1 MLSSNKTDDAA
12 LRLGPST
19 LRSGPMPITDGPRLY
34 QEIARRIS
42 AMIVDER
49 YGDGDRLPGER
60 ELALRL
66 GVSRA
71 STREAV
77 IALEVVGI
85 VEVRTGSGIYVR
97 MPGPPGRARL
107 SEFLA
112 GDPGPGPHEALEMRR
127 LLEGEAAFR
136 AATRIGASEIAAL
149 EACIA
154 VMRDDPAPVPWRG
167 DAGDRA
173 FHELI
178 AVASGNSILAMMVRQ
193 LWDARAL
200 PLWRR
205 WMERTRTASMHLDRV
220 AEHERIAAC
229 LAAADAS
236 GAQAAMHHH
245 LDQVSQRFAQE

>member
-1 MLSSNKTDDAA
+1 MDLPTPSNSASPGENGA
-12 LRLGPST
+12 
-19 LRSGPMPITDGPRLY
+19 PRLY
-34 QEIARRIS
+34 QEIAHRIS
-42 AMIVDER
+42 AMIVEEH
-49 YGDGDRLPGER
+49 YGDGDRLPAER
-60 ELALRL
+60 ELAHRF

-97 MPGPPGRARL
+97 TPGPPGGERL
-107 SEFLA
+107 REFLA
-112 GDPGPGPHEALEMRR
+112 SDPGPGPHEALEMRR

-136 AATRIGASEIAAL
+136 AATRVGASEIAAL
-149 EACIA
+149 RACIA
-154 VMRDDPAPVPWRG
+154 TMRDDPAPVPWRG

-178 AVASGNSILAMMVRQ
+178 AVASGNSILALMVHQ
-193 LWDARAL
+193 LWDTRAL

-205 WMERTRTASMHLDRV
+205 WMERTRTAAMHLDRV
-220 AEHERIAAC
+220 AEHARIASF
-229 LAAADAS
+229 LAAGDAA

-245 LDQVSQRFAQE
+245 IDQVAHRFAQE